1 MRRRQVNKQLVIGFL
16 AGVVMLSGACSSY
29 AERAG
34 HRGRLEDIMREG
46 MPPMRGT
53 IHPGMGMLGIEH
65 PMWRSLIA
73 LGLDDKQKE
82 ALQAIK
88 HSTMKDMIKK
98 RADEH
103 IANIELEELLAQDP
117 LNMSAVKAKL
127 TQIETVRT
135 EMHLALIGAL
145 EEAKS
150 QLTAEQK
157 KQFKTMPKTGSIMG
171 PPGMGDMRHDRG
183 RRLPPPPDRNICDEA
198 IPW

>member
-16 AGVVMLSGACSSY
+16 VGVVMLSSACTSY

-53 IHPGMGMLGIEH
+53 MHPGMGMQGVEH
-65 PMWRSLIA
+65 PMWRNLLT
-73 LGLDDKQKE
+73 LGLNDKQKE
-82 ALQAIK
+82 ALQVMK
-88 HSTMKDMIKK
+88 YSTMKDMIKK

-117 LNMSAVKAKL
+117 VNMSAVTAKL
-127 TQIETVRT
+127 KQIETIRA

-145 EEAKS
+145 EGAKS
-150 QLTAEQK
+150 QLTPEQK
-157 KQFKTMPKTGSIMG
+157 NQLKTMPRTGSIMG
-171 PPGMGDMRHDRG
+171 PRVKGDMRHNRG
-183 RRLPPPPDRNICDEA
+183 RRLPPPPDRDICDEA